1 MNSNRFC
8 RLAARLATVVLALG
22 LTSRVQAQSINAQSW
37 SREALVTPA
46 QADHGHQDERPV
58 PVAGT
63 QPARL
68 NQAAPATAPSSG
80 TPTRPVKAGAD
91 EQTPSRAQYF
101 SWINN
106 SNEGSTEQQTLINL
120 NFFKWLREEYG
131 MQLDI
136 YAWDAGNLDG
146 AGRYRTMDTPQFKAA
161 YPRGWRPVVDSAA
174 AFGCRLG
181 LWGGPDGYGQTPQEE
196 QARHELLVALCRDY
210 HFALFK
216 WDGVCGTLRP
226 EKQAAAVQT
235 LEECRRYS
243 PDLIVLNHR
252 LELGQA
258 RPYVT
263 TWLWEGAETY
273 IDVHMPNKTT
283 APHHRAGAISRGL
296 TPQLQR
302 LTEDHGVCL
311 SSCLDYWEDDLV
323 LQAFNRSLIL
333 APEIYGN
340 PWLLRDDEFSKLAR
354 LFNLHRRY
362 GNILVKGMVLP
373 EAQYGPNAV
382 ARGDESTR
390 LITLRN
396 LTWNAVTYQLQLDQ
410 TIGLT
415 QPGQIEVRRFH
426 PHESILGRFERGAM
440 VPVEV
445 PPFRSCLIMATT
457 KPCDEVGVKGCDAE
471 VVRDVEG
478 RPVIL
483 MLLGLPGTTAKVTLQ
498 PGRFTFSQATLD
510 GQSLKQF
517 GEGKPVEV
525 KFSGTPLAQPW
536 HRKLIDL
543 AACPVPADAEAL
555 YEATCFA
562 ADNDALEVRSLRR
575 SGATAIPAVQKAR
588 DAFFAQPLFSS
599 RGCWD
604 RLLFDGDVTT
614 AFAVTRDTFRGS
626 GDGAAVS
633 RSAQLRLDLG
643 AETPLDQLVIRVVR
657 GTTTGEAEYSS
668 DLATW
673 NEAQTVIT
681 NDTVTIIPHQGQPVR
696 YVRIDRGSMAP
707 AEVEGRRAGRPVRR
721 ELWRA
726 SNLFDSYASRAAES
740 AWSATVTLDQAAPG
754 SYLCIALEGEH
765 GQNGAWVAARLD
777 GKPIGCPDRAPS
789 FDSNMW
795 EHGVAACQS
804 NYTYYL
810 PITPAMLGRKLD
822 LVALTLKGGKNA
834 YRPTVWITT
843 QNPFVSREVVLK

>member
-1 MNSNRFC
+1 MKYNC
-8 RLAARLATVVLALG
+8 PDWLAALFATIALAFGLANE
-22 LTSRVQAQSINAQSW
+22 VQAQSPNAAPW
-37 SREALVTPA
+37 LREALATPA
-46 QADHGHQDERPV
+46 QADPGRKDEMPAAVTETRPT
-58 PVAGT
+58 GT
-63 QPARL
+63 
-68 NQAAPATAPSSG
+68 NQVATAKALSSG
-80 TPTRPVKAGAD
+80 APTKPVNAGAD

-101 SWINN
+101 SWLNN
-106 SNEGSTEQQTLINL
+106 SNEGSTERQTLINL
-120 NFFKWLREEYG
+120 AFFKWLREEYG

-146 AGRYRTMDTPQFKAA
+146 AGSYRTMDAPQFKAA
-161 YPRGWRPVVDSAA
+161 YPRGWRPVADSAA
-174 AFGCRLG
+174 TFGCRLG
-181 LWGGPDGYGQTPQEE
+181 LWGGPDGYGHTPQEE
-196 QARHELLVALCRDY
+196 QARRELLVRLCRDY

-216 WDGVCGTLRP
+216 WDAVCGALRP
-226 EKQAAAVQT
+226 EKQEAAVQT
-235 LEECRRYS
+235 LEECRQYS

-273 IDVHMPNKTT
+273 IDVHLPNSTT

-340 PWLLRDDEFSKLAR
+340 PWLLRDDEFPKLAR

-373 EAQYGPNAV
+373 EGQYGPNAV
-382 ARGDESTR
+382 ARGDQATR
-390 LITLRN
+390 FITLRN
-396 LTWNAVTYQLQLDQ
+396 LSWKTVTYQLQLDQ

-415 QPGQIEVRRFH
+415 QPGQVEVRRFH
-426 PHESILGRFERGAM
+426 PHETILGRFERGTL

-457 KPCDEVGVKGCDAE
+457 KPCGEVGVSGCDAE
-471 VVRDVEG
+471 VERDVAG
-478 RPVIL
+478 RPVML
-483 MLLGLPGTTAKVTLQ
+483 KLLGMPGTTAKVTLQ
-498 PGRFTFSQATLD
+498 PGRFTFSQATID
-510 GQSLKQF
+510 GQSLEQF
-517 GEGKPVEV
+517 GEGKPVEIM
-525 KFSGTPLAQPW
+525 FPGTPLAQPW
-536 HRKLIDL
+536 HRKLADL
-543 AACPVPADAEAL
+543 EACPVPDDAEAL

-604 RLLFDGDVTT
+604 RLLFDGDITT
-614 AFAVTRDTFRGS
+614 AFAVTRDTFRGC

-633 RSAQLRLDLG
+633 QSAQLRLDLG
-643 AETPLDQLVIRVVR
+643 AQTPLDQLVIRVAR
-657 GTTTGEAEYSS
+657 GTTTGEADYSS
-668 DLATW
+668 DLTTW
-673 NEAQTVIT
+673 TKAQTLIT
-681 NDTVTIIPHQGQPVR
+681 NDAVAIIPHPGQPVR
-696 YVRIDRGSMAP
+696 YVRIARGSMAP
-707 AEVEGRRAGRPVRR
+707 AEVEGTCAGRPVRR

-726 SNLFDSYASRAAES
+726 SNLFDSYASRIAES
-740 AWSATVTLDQAAPG
+740 AWSATVRLDQAAPG
-754 SYLCIALEGEH
+754 SYLCIALDGEH
-765 GQNGAWVAARLD
+765 GKDGAWVAARLD

-795 EHGVAACQS
+795 EHGVANCQS

-834 YRPTVWITT
+834 YKPTVWITT
-843 QNPFVSREVVLK
+843 QNPFVAREVVLK